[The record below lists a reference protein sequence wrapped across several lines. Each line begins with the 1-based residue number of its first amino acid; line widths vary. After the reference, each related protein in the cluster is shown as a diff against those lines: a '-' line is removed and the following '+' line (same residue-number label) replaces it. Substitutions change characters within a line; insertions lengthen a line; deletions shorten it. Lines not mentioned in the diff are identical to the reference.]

1 MKNKQLKLLLLLLE
15 RAAMELRP
23 GKRANREEAEIEEDL
38 ATKKKKLSS
47 RINYDALSQ
56 MYGEEKQQTQLEQ
69 ILAQ

>member
-1 MKNKQLKLLLLLLE
+1 MD
-15 RAAMELRP
+15 LRP